1 MATRRRIGVS
11 AATTEAARRQLMQPV
26 PCWEQRWTYS
36 DPTSGTT
43 SFKIL
48 KWVRTD
54 KIQVSEYPGSFPS
67 SCRSLCHPTRAF
79 VREQQ
84 FSDEEGEA
92 DEPLAPLPDEPE
104 VVDGDEEGED
114 DAIGAGADGAVLQV
128 DGSEAP
134 TLSKDQQDLLSKPPS
149 PKVGPQ
155 LSMSVA
161 GDEEQANNDDNGA
174 LDVSLNPFD
183 GPMDDVEKLSGDG
196 MMELD
201 MSSLA
206 APDGSDFVG
215 TLDEILGGSMMDP
228 AGDPFAQPEDQ

>member
-1 MATRRRIGVS
+1 M
-11 AATTEAARRQLMQPV
+11 
-26 PCWEQRWTYS
+26 
-36 DPTSGTT
+36 
-43 SFKIL
+43 
-48 KWVRTD
+48 
-54 KIQVSEYPGSFPS
+54 
-67 SCRSLCHPTRAF
+67 
-79 VREQQ
+79 
-84 FSDEEGEA
+84 
-92 DEPLAPLPDEPE
+92 
-104 VVDGDEEGED
+104 VDGDEEGED
-114 DAIGAGADGAVLQV
+114 DAIGVGADGAVLQV

-155 LSMSVA
+155 LSMSVG

-183 GPMDDVEKLSGDG
+183 GPMDEMGDVEKLSGGG

-206 APDGSDFVG
+206 PPDGSDFVG

-228 AGDPFAQPEDQ
+228 TGDPFAQPEDQ